1 MTQVFTG
8 LKEVTF
14 ESLIAGVSLYRP
26 GPMQFIPTYQRRA
39 NGEEKV
45 HYITPEYEQFTKETY
60 GLLIYQENV
69 MQLVQVM
76 AGYSP
81 GEADTFRKAI
91 G

>member
-1 MTQVFTG
+1 MFTG
-8 LKEVTF
+8 LKHVDFNT
-14 ESLIAGVSLYRP
+14 LMAGVAMYRP

-39 NGEEKV
+39 NGQEKV
-45 HYITPEYEQFTKETY
+45 HYVTPEYEQFTKETY

-81 GEADTFRKAI
+81 GEADLFRKAI
-91 G
+91 GCR